1 MPSRLITLAVS
12 LATLASCGSRSTL
25 HGSSDEP
32 SEPSGG
38 SRGFGAVAA
47 SGGDAAVGGG
57 ATGGSGGAT
66 PRPTTERVSLGTPS
80 VESPLGGYLGGISGD
95 GERVV
100 WSSYSDLDGESASIQ
115 VFVRYRSSLVTERVS
130 EVNGVPGNALSDSS
144 TISGDG
150 RFVAF
155 VSGATNLVGGD
166 TNGYDDVFVVDLDT
180 KGVERVSVTSGGVQ
194 ANGYSGLPSLSHD
207 GRYVAFWSQ
216 SLNLAP
222 NVAHSHVYVRDRQLG
237 TTTPACVSSQGAVA
251 NDVCAGPTISGNGR
265 YVAFF
270 SNATNLDGPA
280 DYGNQVYVYDLATHL
295 TERVSRALQGAPPDS
310 HSAYPAISEDG
321 RYVAFE
327 SEATNLVPNDTN
339 GWTDVF
345 VYDRTNRT
353 TVRASVD
360 SLGTE
365 TNDGAYLPSISADG
379 RFVGFYSCASNLVP
393 NDTNGQCDVFV
404 RDLQLGLTERVSV
417 DAEGQQGWSPSYKS
431 AMSSDGRVIA
441 FDSDAL
447 LVEDDTNGTGDVFV
461 RVRW

>member
-1 MPSRLITLAVS
+1 MRTRLIALAV
-12 LATLASCGSRSTL
+12 TCGVLASCGSRSTL
-25 HGSSDEP
+25 HGSEVEQLEP
-32 SEPSGG
+32 DGSG
-38 SRGFGAVAA
+38 GFGAVSA
-47 SGGDAAVGGG
+47 SGGGSSTGG
-57 ATGGSGGAT
+57 ATGGTGGT
-66 PRPTTERVSLGTPS
+66 LPTTERVSLGTPS

-100 WSSYSDLDGESASIQ
+100 FSSYSDLDGESASIQ
-115 VFVRYRSSLVTERVS
+115 VFVRDRSSLVTERVS

-150 RFVAF
+150 RFVAL
-155 VSGATNLVGGD
+155 VSGATNLVNGD

-180 KGVERVSVTSGGVQ
+180 KGIERVSVASNWE
-194 ANGYSGLPSLSHD
+194 ANGYSGLPSLSYD
-207 GRYVAFWSQ
+207 GRYVAFWSEA
-216 SLNLAP
+216 LNLAP

-251 NDVCAGPTISGNGR
+251 NKFCAGPAISGNGR

-280 DYGNQVYVYDLATHL
+280 DYGNQVYVHDLVTHL
-295 TERVSRALQGAPPDS
+295 TERVSRALQNAQPDS
-310 HSAYPAISEDG
+310 QSAYPAISEDG

-327 SEATNLVPNDTN
+327 SEATNLVPDDTN
-339 GWTDVF
+339 GWTDIF

-360 SLGTE
+360 SLGSE
-365 TNDGAYLPSISADG
+365 PNDGAYLPSISANG
-379 RFVGFYSCASNLVP
+379 RFVSFYSCASNLVA

-404 RDLQLGLTERVSV
+404 RDLQLGATERVSV
-417 DAEGQQGWSPSYKS
+417 DAEGQQGWNPSYKS
-431 AMSSDGRVIA
+431 VMSSDGRVVA
-441 FDSDAL
+441 FDSDSI
-447 LVEDDTNGTGDVFV
+447 LVEDDTNGIGDVFV

>member
-1 MPSRLITLAVS
+1 MRTRLIALAVTCG
-12 LATLASCGSRSTL
+12 ALASCGSRSAL
-25 HGSSDEP
+25 HGGDELSAP
-32 SEPSGG
+32 DGG
-38 SRGFGAVAA
+38 SGGFGAVGA
-47 SGGDAAVGGG
+47 SGGESSTGG
-57 ATGGSGGAT
+57 ATGGTDGT
-66 PRPTTERVSLGTPS
+66 LPTTERVSLGTPS

-100 WSSYSDLDGESASIQ
+100 FGSYSDLDGESASIQ

-150 RFVAF
+150 RFVAL
-155 VSGATNLVGGD
+155 VSGATNLVNGD

-180 KGVERVSVTSGGVQ
+180 KGIERVSVASNGE
-194 ANGYSGLPSLSHD
+194 ANGYSGLPSLSYD
-207 GRYVAFWSQ
+207 GRYVAFWSE

-222 NVAHSHVYVRDRQLG
+222 NVDHSHVYVRDRQLG
-237 TTTPACVSSQGAVA
+237 ITTPVCVSSQGAVA
-251 NDVCAGPTISGNGR
+251 NNVCAGPAISGNGR

-270 SNATNLDGPA
+270 SKATNLDGPA
-280 DYGNQVYVYDLATHL
+280 DYGNQVYVHDLVTHL
-295 TERVSRALQGAPPDS
+295 TERVSRALQSAPPDS
-310 HSAYPAISEDG
+310 TSAYPAISENG

-327 SEATNLVPNDTN
+327 SDATNLVSDDTN
-339 GWTDVF
+339 GKTDVF
-345 VYDRTNRT
+345 VFDRTNRT

-360 SLGTE
+360 SLGAE
-365 TNDGAYLPSISADG
+365 TNDGAYWPSISANG
-379 RFVGFYSCASNLVP
+379 RFVSFYSCASDLVP

-404 RDLQLGLTERVSV
+404 RDLQHGATERESV
-417 DAEGQQGWSPSYKS
+417 DAKGQQGFSPSYKS
-431 AMSSDGRVIA
+431 AMSSDGRVVA